1 LSSRKMMCHF
11 KKHLNKTR
19 GFTVIEVATALV
31 ILAIIFTT
39 VLTVF
44 KDAMRAV
51 SDDRIK
57 MQAFELAREN
67 MERILSQTS
76 VSEKT
81 EYGVS
86 EINPQLEWELRTEPF
101 TDPSGSGTWVKA
113 ISAATYLDA
122 NDQPKTLELTCWLTK
137 VSKEVSEQM
146 MKDRE
151 LLDANEFGNS
161 NLEDPL
167 LEKYGGLNDG
177 SDGLGSDMRTKDPIN
192 QDAANKAKFDAIMEE
207 YKNMT
212 GGTK

>member
-1 LSSRKMMCHF
+1 MCHF

-51 SDDRIK
+51 SDDRIN

-67 MERILSQTS
+67 MERILSQSS
-76 VSEKT
+76 VSEQT

-86 EINPQLEWELRTEPF
+86 EINPQLVWELRTEPF
-101 TDPSGSGTWVKA
+101 SDPSGSGTWVKA
-113 ISAATYLDA
+113 ISSATYLDA

-137 VSKEVSEQM
+137 VSKEVATQM

-151 LLDANEFGNS
+151 LRDANEFGNS
-161 NLEDPL
+161 TLQDPL
-167 LEKYGGLNDG
+167 LEGYDGLNGDSYNLDG
-177 SDGLGSDMRTKDPIN
+177 ENMRTNNPAG
-192 QDAANKAKFDAIMEE
+192 QDAANRAKFDAIMEE

-212 GGTK
+212 GGAK